1 MIIKLFEYLYE
12 KGIEVY
18 FIGQKK
24 GECLSNYVV
33 IKDSGTMPT
42 VNNDLGIQVIDL
54 YCYVPQTKYT
64 ETEKFKN
71 KIKEIMKDFNSLR
84 STGTETPPVAEDDI
98 KAFSFS
104 IEYQNQKKL

>member
-1 MIIKLFEYLYE
+1 MIIKLFDYLDDN
-12 KGIEVY
+12 GIEVY

-24 GECLSNYVV
+24 GQCLTNYVV
-33 IKDSGTMPT
+33 LKDSGTIPT

-54 YCYVPQTKYT
+54 YCYVPQGKYT
-64 ETEKFKN
+64 ETESYKK
-71 KIKEIMKDFNSLR
+71 KIKEIMKGFNSLR

-104 IEYQNQKKL
+104 IEYQNQKTL